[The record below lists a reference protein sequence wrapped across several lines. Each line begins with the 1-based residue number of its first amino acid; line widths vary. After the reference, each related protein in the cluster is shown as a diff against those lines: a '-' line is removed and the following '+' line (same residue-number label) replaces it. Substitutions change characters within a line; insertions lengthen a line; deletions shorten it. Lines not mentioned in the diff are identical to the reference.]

1 MPSNREAYF
10 SALNKGAP
18 KSIIDFALQ
27 EINGFDYSELSI
39 HLDDEIRDMDKFE
52 SAIDRYLNGEMIE
65 YIFNKAYFLSTPFY
79 VDKNVLIPRQE
90 TEQLVIR
97 SKDLILNMFGNA
109 KITIADVCT
118 GSGAIGLSLKKA
130 LNNSDVYLTDISKE
144 ALGVA
149 NRNSSLLSLDVH
161 LFEGDMLIPLITN
174 NVRCDVIMCNPPY
187 IADVSAIDKKTWE
200 QEPHLALLAS
210 PNTLFYEKLLKEY
223 TKVVNDKFLIAFEI
237 GEEMEESLIK
247 LVNKYCPN
255 TEYFFE
261 KDLYGKTRF
270 LFIKQEVYNINGG
283 K

>member
-10 SALNKGAP
+10 SALDKGVS

-39 HLDDEIRDMDKFE
+39 HLDDEIKDINRFE

-90 TEQLVIR
+90 TEQLVLR
-97 SKDLILNMFGNA
+97 TKDLIIRMFGNEQIA
-109 KITIADVCT
+109 IADVCT
-118 GSGAIGLSLKKA
+118 GSGIIGLSLKKA

-149 NRNSSLLSLDVH
+149 NKNASLLKLDVKC
-161 LFEGDMLIPLITN
+161 LEGDMLVPLIVN
-174 NVRCDVIMCNPPY
+174 NVICDVIVCNPPY
-187 IADVSAIDKKTWE
+187 ISNTSTIDKKTWE

-223 TKVVNDKFLIAFEI
+223 TKVVSNKFLIAFEI
-237 GEEMEESLIK
+237 GEDMEESLTK
-247 LVNKYCPN
+247 LVAKYCPN
-255 TEYFFE
+255 VEHFFE
-261 KDLYGKTRF
+261 KDIYGKTRF
-270 LFIKQEVYNINGG
+270 LFIKTRSV
-283 K
+283 